1 MSHSG
6 PAATFDAVTKVVAR
20 GSPSYTSRC
29 ARLLELT
36 PARHGEAARI
46 EIFYG
51 ATLIGNPVQRG
62 LHIARSQLLSMAH
75 ADLICPSRGRWARPH
90 SSHSAGLPP
99 QPFLSPGAATRKVPR
114 RLRLHG
120 WQVREAEPFCHRGVQ
135 LEYRQGVRPSLLP
148 PFLRPLRGASHL
160 QGGCTAGSTSTAFT
174 LGGRHRARRACLERT

>member
-1 MSHSG
+1 MTLDSITVRSTPTKKNFRELALTTLLVARLFKLSLDKRAHCPRVNRRCTCTYMMSHSG

-99 QPFLSPGAATRKVPR
+99 QPFLSPGAATQKSAPPPKAA
-114 RLRLHG
+114 RL
-120 WQVREAEPFCHRGVQ
+120 A
-135 LEYRQGVRPSLLP
+135 
-148 PFLRPLRGASHL
+148 GARS
-160 QGGCTAGSTSTAFT
+160 
-174 LGGRHRARRACLERT
+174 